1 MIATL
6 CSALW
11 HNVHAVIA
19 SYLCAQRCDPLCSAL
34 WHNAVASILH
44 SSSAVNASPLPIY
57 VATLCSALLA
67 SYAQWLASFNLLC
80 QCTLGIVA
88 SNVSINIHLLYAN
101 AQRFISWPSSAA
113 PNAPDQA
120 SLHVVGNKC
129 VVQNHLKKAEIAPNK
144 IQARSQHDPKM
155 KLTLSVSIY
164 DTLRHLAP
172 FYDTLRHHTTS
183 YSPSTNL
190 AFG

>member
-1 MIATL
+1 MWHEATL
-6 CSALW
+6 RSTLW
-11 HNVHAVIA
+11 HNV
-19 SYLCAQRCDPLCSAL
+19 
-34 WHNAVASILH
+34 VASILH
-44 SSSAVNASPLPIY
+44 SSSAVYASPLQIY

-67 SYAQWLASFNLLC
+67 SYAQWMASFNLLC

-120 SLHVVGNKC
+120 SLQVVCNKC
-129 VVQNHLKKAEIAPNK
+129 VVHNHLKKAEIAPNK
-144 IQARSQHDPKM
+144 IQARSKHDPKM

-164 DTLRHLAP
+164 DTTARTMP
-172 FYDTLRHHTTS
+172 QR
-183 YSPSTNL
+183 
-190 AFG
+190 